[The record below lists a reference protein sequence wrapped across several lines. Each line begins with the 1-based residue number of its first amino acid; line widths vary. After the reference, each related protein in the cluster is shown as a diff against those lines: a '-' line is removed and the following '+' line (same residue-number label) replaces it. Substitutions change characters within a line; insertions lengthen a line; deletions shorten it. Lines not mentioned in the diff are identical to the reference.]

1 MSDLQNTQD
10 DVKAENRI
18 FPPPAEFAASAAI
31 SGMDAYHALCKEA
44 EQDYEG
50 FWGRL
55 AKENLTWH
63 KPFESVLNESNVPFY
78 QIGRA
83 HV

>member
-55 AKENLTWH
+55 AREHHPDRFADDPAAARDGDGKV
-63 KPFESVLNESNVPFY
+63 S
-78 QIGRA
+78 
-83 HV
+83 